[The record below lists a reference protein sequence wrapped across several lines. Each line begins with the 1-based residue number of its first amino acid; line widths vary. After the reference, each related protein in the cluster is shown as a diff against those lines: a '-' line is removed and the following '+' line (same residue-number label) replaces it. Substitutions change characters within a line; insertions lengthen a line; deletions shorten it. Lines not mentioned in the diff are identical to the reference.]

1 MATEWGRT
9 TFLTTKDVK
18 IRIKWYDTS
27 GVLHTLGTMPD
38 FTFNFWIENREST
51 KLTATKVGEM
61 LTNCYINEEDG
72 YLYINIPKTRLRQ
85 EGYVNHQN
93 PYLRIQRLV
102 MTRLSLLLAGSQFTD
117 TYKIHY
123 YGRHWNN

>member
-51 KLTATKVGEM
+51 KLTATKVGET
-61 LTNCYINEEDG
+61 LTNCYIDEEDG
-72 YLYINIPKTRLRQ
+72 YLYVNIPKNTFSAGRLCVAF
-85 EGYVNHQN
+85 E
-93 PYLRIQRLV
+93 PII
-102 MTRLSLLLAGSQFTD
+102 TDETFSDDTFEPSAG
-117 TYKIHY
+117 KILDNIRY
-123 YGRHWNN
+123 I